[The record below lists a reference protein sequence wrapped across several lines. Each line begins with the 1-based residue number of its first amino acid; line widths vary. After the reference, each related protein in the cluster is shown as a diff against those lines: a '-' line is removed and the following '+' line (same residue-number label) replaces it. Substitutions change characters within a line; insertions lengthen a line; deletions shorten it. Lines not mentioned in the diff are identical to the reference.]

1 MTTKR
6 QLEKQKGLLEQSL
19 NDLNITHAGLQAMI
33 NDQAIDDNARKDLV
47 IKLNAVKS
55 QIDQQKNQ
63 LQMIDLE
70 LEEKFLSSQVKNEQN
85 VSLALNDF
93 NAYYISSESKWY
105 CIYSEIDRRHQPKVN
120 VVSTSTM
127 KDMVFGATTWYADN
141 EYDLKKIAL
150 QNKRYFRDVERSFLP
165 QSPNTLNQMKELRKF
180 WLKPIP
186 SETYHEAFDIL
197 FSNLVG
203 HDPLYKEQIEK
214 YIAYSYVKP
223 EDIFAPN
230 IDSSAK
236 GGAGRDTVFR
246 ILEIIFTEEC
256 CGEAKKETVQGTHNG
271 ELWGKVWVKI
281 SESNNRVMDIN
292 ELKNLT
298 GGHNFR
304 LRRMGEN
311 ATQAPRTFR
320 FFMMSNNYEG
330 TARLTGGGSTAEDRR
345 WEPIFGITS
354 LLDTIAVTK
363 GFELGSKEAS
373 ELLNQWQ
380 IDVYQNET
388 EIAKW
393 LYCMIKKYDPDNIQK
408 LTPLHGQYYEQ
419 MVERQK
425 NSFSVFMEKILE
437 LSVKTN
443 CYDIDDMY
451 KIFKIVSNT
460 TLSKNNFAKKMC
472 EWLLQNRTTEY
483 EIKLKNIYL
492 GDEMEKNKRVKRTV
506 VCAKQLV
513 KTGRH
518 VIDEDENDK
527 LRYDVFEFIDEM
539 DERGFAICDDKGK
552 ELGDKVS
559 PHNIKPELF

>member
-1 MTTKR
+1 MATKR
-6 QLEKQKGLLEQSL
+6 SLEKQKALIEQSI
-19 NDLNITHAGLQAMI
+19 NDLRVTRAGLQAMI
-33 NDQAIDDNARKDLV
+33 NDVGIDENTRKDLV
-47 IKLNAVKS
+47 INLNATQS
-55 QIDQQKNQ
+55 QIDKQENELEKVS
-63 LQMIDLE
+63 LE
-70 LEEKFLSSQVKNEQN
+70 LDEKFVQNQIKSQQN
-85 VSLALNDF
+85 VSQALNDL

-105 CIYSEIDRRHQPKVN
+105 CIYSEANRRHQPKVN
-120 VVSTSTM
+120 VVATSTM
-127 KDMVFGATTWYADN
+127 KDMVFGATNWFADLDK
-141 EYDLKKIAL
+141 DLKQIAL
-150 QNKRYFRDVERSFLP
+150 DNNRYFRDVERSFLP
-165 QSPNTLNQMKELRKF
+165 QSQNTLNQMNELRKF
-180 WLKPIP
+180 WLKPIE

-203 HDPLYKEQIEK
+203 HDPLYKEQVEK

-223 EDIFAPN
+223 YDIFAPN

-311 ATQAPRTFR
+311 ASQAPRTFR

-345 WEPIFGITS
+345 WEPIFSTTS
-354 LLDTIAVTK
+354 LLDSIAVLK
-363 GFELGSKEAS
+363 GFDLGSKEAS

-380 IDVYQNET
+380 MDVYQNET

-393 LYCMIKKYDPDNIQK
+393 LYCMIKKYDPENIKK
-408 LTPLHGQYYEQ
+408 LRPLHGEYYNQ

-425 NSFSVFMEKILE
+425 NSFSIFMEKILE
-437 LSVKTN
+437 LSNDTN
-443 CYDIDDMY
+443 CYDIDKLF
-451 KIFKIVSNT
+451 KIFKFVSNT
-460 TLSKNNFAKKMC
+460 PLTKNSFGKRMC
-472 EWLLQNRTTEY
+472 EWLLQHSMQEY
-483 EIKLKNIYL
+483 EIKVKEVYRSISA
-492 GDEMEKNKRVKRTV
+492 DKTERVRRQVACVKDSVKMGRPTEDSER
-506 VCAKQLV
+506 LV
-513 KTGRH
+513 FD
-518 VIDEDENDK
+518 I
-527 LRYDVFEFIDEM
+527 FEFIDET
-539 DERGFAICDDKGK
+539 DERGIGICDDKGK
-552 ELGDKVS
+552 ELGDK
-559 PHNIKPELF
+559 PHPNNIKQELF